1 MIHGII
7 PSNPVED
14 DTLPMTFR
22 PVTEPLEA
30 GIARQRGV
38 FETLA
43 LLTPSDL
50 RGERKI
56 RIGGPGDG
64 GYVLVDRLRPG
75 QPVMSFG
82 VGPSVTFDLD
92 LAERGHSVLLFDH
105 TIARL
110 PGEHARFTWFAEG
123 VAAAVDPARGLFTFA
138 DHMAKLPPGADA
150 PILKMDVEGVEWEV
164 LTETSIALLRR
175 FEQIVLELHG
185 LPQLDDPRFRGMVW
199 RALASLSSAF
209 TLAHVH
215 ANNFGGIQMV
225 SGFPVP
231 DALEVTYIRSDLVL
245 SAPSMTYYP
254 TPLDT
259 GNCLDWPDLPLWFYP
274 FAPVAAK
281 PSFPW

>member
-1 MIHGII
+1 
-7 PSNPVED
+7 
-14 DTLPMTFR
+14 MTFR
-22 PVTEPLEA
+22 PVTEPLDV

-38 FETLA
+38 FEALA
-43 LLTPSDL
+43 LLTPHDL
-50 RGERKI
+50 PQEKKI
-56 RIGGPGDG
+56 RIGGAGDG

-82 VGPSVTFDLD
+82 IGPSVSFDLD
-92 LAERGHSVLLFDH
+92 LAQRGHPVLLFDH

-110 PGEHARFTWFAEG
+110 PEEHAGFIWFAEG
-123 VAAAVDPARGLFTFA
+123 VAGAADPAQKLHTLA

-150 PILKMDVEGVEWEV
+150 PILKMDIEGAEWDV
-164 LTETSIALLRR
+164 LTETSILLMRR
-175 FEQIVLELHG
+175 FEQIVLELHN
-185 LPQLDDPRFRGMVW
+185 LTMLDDTRFRGLAW

-209 TLAHVH
+209 TLCHVH
-215 ANNFGGIQMV
+215 ANNFGKIENV

-231 DALEVTYIRSDLVL
+231 ETLEVTYIRSDLVQA
-245 SAPSMTYYP
+245 APSFTYYP

-274 FAPVAAK
+274 FMPTSVK